1 MVLDMHRRKMRWG
14 FDGIRLDDVWE
25 FNYYDP
31 EQDLSLADNDFLKE
45 LSEIGVEIK
54 GQAYKPWI
62 IFDDG
67 RPWPGRDWE
76 QAANQRDIMRQF
88 RRSHQWAPA
97 MFALSKPFGC
107 TCWLSRWWRI
117 NGHLR
122 YGTRWICGYAKH
134 DSMLQG
140 S

>member
-1 MVLDMHRRKMRWG
+1 MARAMGLEMHRRKMRWG
-14 FDGIRLDDVWE
+14 FDVIRLDDVRE

-67 RPWPGRDWE
+67 RPWPGSDWE
-76 QAANQRDIMRQF
+76 QAANHRDIMRSEEHTSELQ
-88 RRSHQWAPA
+88 
-97 MFALSKPFGC
+97 
-107 TCWLSRWWRI
+107 SR
-117 NGHLR
+117 GHLV
-122 YGTRWICGYAKH
+122 
-134 DSMLQG
+134 
-140 S
+140 